1 MDMHAR
7 VENAMNIA
15 IGDWRRRG
23 SFTAATAEKAV
34 TAFRLDN
41 GNIFATAIGL
51 IPNPECSRVG
61 PEEWVIQASL
71 RKLNVLA
78 AQLVQAEPIVIS
90 AADSSYW

>member
-1 MDMHAR
+1 MLLNIKEIFHGRIVALASVCHGIAGNAAR
-7 VENAMNIA
+7 VCRQRNCIV
-15 IGDWRRRG
+15 DD
-23 SFTAATAEKAV
+23 T
-34 TAFRLDN
+34 
-41 GNIFATAIGL
+41 IGL